1 MIKEFFITVIRF
13 YQKVLSPLT
22 VSSCRFVPSCSSYA
36 IQAFKTHGF
45 LGGLLLTVVRILKCH
60 PFHPGG
66 CDPVP
71 KKNTARF

>member
-13 YQKVLSPLT
+13 YQKFLSPLT

>member
-1 MIKEFFITVIRF
+1 MIKEFFIAVIRF
-13 YQKVLSPLT
+13 YQKFLSPLT

>member
-1 MIKEFFITVIRF
+1 MIKEFFIAVVRF